1 MKTYRKLRRWH
12 RAFGVT
18 ASLFVVVLA
27 ITGLALN
34 HTERLELD
42 QKFIGSSLLLD
53 WYNISLP
60 DDPVSFATENHR
72 ISLLGER
79 LYFDDK
85 ELEDHAVK
93 LFGAVQIDHS
103 IIVAIPGEILLLDQR
118 GELIEK
124 LSGAEGVPAGMKR
137 IGLSSQNQLVVQASD
152 GEKSGE
158 YLTDLDSLN
167 WDEKQVLDANW
178 SESSAITDTLKT
190 TLSKAYRG
198 KGLSI
203 ERVLLDIHSG
213 RILGGFGVLLIDAA
227 AVLFLILAITGVW
240 MWSRSRR

>member
-85 ELEDHAVK
+85 ELEDHTVK

-124 LSGAEGVPAGMKR
+124 LSGAEGVPAGMQQ
-137 IGLSSQNQLVVQASD
+137 IGLSPDNDLVVQAAH
-152 GEKSGE
+152 GA
-158 YLTDLDSLN
+158 YLADLDSLN

>member
-27 ITGLALN
+27 ITGLVLN

-42 QKFIGSSLLLD
+42 QKFVGSSLFLD

-79 LYFDDK
+79 LYFDDR
-85 ELEDHAVK
+85 ELEDRAEQLLGV
-93 LFGAVQIDHS
+93 LEISDS
-103 IIVAIPGEILLLDQR
+103 IVVAIPSEILLFDLK
-118 GELIEK
+118 GALIEK
-124 LSGAEGVPAGMKR
+124 LSGAEGVPAGMQQ
-137 IGLSSQNQLVVQASD
+137 IGRSPENDLVVQAAH
-152 GEKSGE
+152 GE
-158 YLTDLDSLN
+158 YLADLDSLDWN
-167 WDEKQVLDANW
+167 EKRVPDTLW
-178 SESSAITDTLKT
+178 SESSEITGTLKT

-198 KGLSI
+198 KGLSV
-203 ERVLLDIHSG
+203 ERVMLDLHSG
-213 RILGGFGVLLIDAA
+213 RILGSFGVFLIDAA
-227 AVLFLILAITGVW
+227 AILFLILAITGVW

>member
-85 ELEDHAVK
+85 ELEDHVVK
-93 LFGAVQIDHS
+93 LFGAVQIDDS

-124 LSGAEGVPAGMKR
+124 LSGAEGVPAGMQQ
-137 IGLSSQNQLVVQASD
+137 IGLSPDNDLVVQAAH
-152 GEKSGE
+152 GA
-158 YLTDLDSLN
+158 YLADLDSLN